1 MCIFKINLIFF
12 SKKKIRSIY
21 FQNSV
26 QNKLIKI
33 ESSPSLLRR
42 RRTDSN
48 QPVTGFEPATPRL
61 QAGCATNYATRAY
74 VKITR
79 KKIVKTLLCTFF
91 RSACMHACIAVSA
104 SRQRAPGRRVN
115 NENIELKTVIDKK
128 DILQPQF

>member
-1 MCIFKINLIFF
+1 MLNVNEFIYIKKKTCNMCIFKINLIFF

-61 QAGCATNYATRAY
+61 QAGCATNYATRAH
-74 VKITR
+74 VKITC
-79 KKIVKTLLCTFF
+79 KKNRENVTLHFF
-91 RSACMHACIAVSA
+91 PLSGKSVMLMHCSQRQPLEGARSS
-104 SRQRAPGRRVN
+104 G
-115 NENIELKTVIDKK
+115 E
-128 DILQPQF
+128 